1 MSPLTFFNVFRTQY
15 CHLWWRTLDRGHL
28 LLLWWF
34 PTKSNFL
41 NLKFSV
47 RHLYTSKGA
56 GSTELCFPKHFV
68 YFYIGSS
75 LKATFYLVAVVDFK
89 RGCFCRKVV
98 FFFFFL
104 IKHEVILTSYF
115 HSWVPSAGGLW
126 CVSYVLTLLSIFDL
140 FIFHDTS
147 ECLLVSRTLFLRS
160 NCGVI
165 STKAHYRDP

>member
-47 RHLYTSKGA
+47 RHLYTSKSA
-56 GSTELCFPKHFV
+56 VSHIRSTELCFPKHFM

-89 RGCFCRKVV
+89 RGCFCRKVFFL
-98 FFFFFL
+98 FFFFNQTRSDFNKL
-104 IKHEVILTSYF
+104 FSQLSSQCWRFMVCFICSYF
-115 HSWVPSAGGLW
+115 AFHFWLVYFSWHIWMPSCKQDPLLEIQLW
-126 CVSYVLTLLSIFDL
+126 GY
-140 FIFHDTS
+140 
-147 ECLLVSRTLFLRS
+147 
-160 NCGVI
+160 
-165 STKAHYRDP
+165 